1 MKKKLF
7 EIKFLCENDFQ
18 KNWEICE
25 CENGGGKVT
34 SYCKHGLKCENC
46 KFDYGQICN
55 DCIIE
60 PNKVLRFVYLD
71 VFFLKTELKYYNE
84 MKILQKDIENFN
96 INIAN
101 LFNENINN
109 ISNNKSRAKRFK
121 KHFYNLRNNFI
132 AYQKLKL
139 IIIHQLRKDQNY
151 NLIQIYKK
159 MEYFKICFK
168 EYKYNE
174 ILTKDE
180 NISKISNFF
189 ATQKPIYLYDYLKNR
204 SLKNSE
210 KEQSILDS
218 INEYNID
225 NNKTKSIKKIY
236 PIARFCLEED
246 FYDRYED
253 IEDIEYIK
261 LLEIFKFYSS
271 INYGKNYYD
280 DYKKNYSLK
289 FKNEDMKL
297 KLKIF
302 SEDRWIC
309 SRFLIKLS
317 DLKYI
322 IHIYFPHYSKNEEHH
337 NWIFIAKLID
347 EIDIIYE
354 LNFIVDSKDLKEII
368 ELEKNNKYLLYE
380 NGEYTYYN
388 NNKIIIFDL
397 NSPCNIIH
405 KDFGNYRIDSIFKP
419 DNYKNVVFIFMA
431 KPLLNLLIFDYKF
444 MQVNTIID
452 LINPIIPSEKILD
465 WRPYIYEVKEIKK
478 NKIMFYGNQRSSDD
492 YSIQIDKYDF
502 KIIFDYERL
511 NIEYAENISYYDDYV
526 WE

>member
-1 MKKKLF
+1 
-7 EIKFLCENDFQ
+7 
-18 KNWEICE
+18 
-25 CENGGGKVT
+25 
-34 SYCKHGLKCENC
+34 
-46 KFDYGQICN
+46 
-55 DCIIE
+55 
-60 PNKVLRFVYLD
+60 
-71 VFFLKTELKYYNE
+71 
-84 MKILQKDIENFN
+84 
-96 INIAN
+96 
-101 LFNENINN
+101 
-109 ISNNKSRAKRFK
+109 
-121 KHFYNLRNNFI
+121 
-132 AYQKLKL
+132 
-139 IIIHQLRKDQNY
+139 
-151 NLIQIYKK
+151 

-317 DLKYI
+317 DLKY
-322 IHIYFPHYSKNEEHH
+322 KNS
-337 NWIFIAKLID
+337 LISSFD
-347 EIDIIYE
+347 KQFHKSISFNDTKNILKDIISNNNMNKKCISNISDNHIVLNKGLKVNNDIEGRFSTFEEIPQVKKRE
-354 LNFIVDSKDLKEII
+354 LNFLLNERNKKRQKFLDKINAGNKDL
-368 ELEKNNKYLLYE
+368 L
-380 NGEYTYYN
+380 
-388 NNKIIIFDL
+388 
-397 NSPCNIIH
+397 
-405 KDFGNYRIDSIFKP
+405 
-419 DNYKNVVFIFMA
+419 
-431 KPLLNLLIFDYKF
+431 
-444 MQVNTIID
+444 
-452 LINPIIPSEKILD
+452 
-465 WRPYIYEVKEIKK
+465 
-478 NKIMFYGNQRSSDD
+478 
-492 YSIQIDKYDF
+492 
-502 KIIFDYERL
+502 
-511 NIEYAENISYYDDYV
+511 
-526 WE
+526 